1 MRRIASLCRSVR
13 PVLYR
18 IVSCLTLFM
27 LLASPRPAAA
37 QHPTQPAQPPH
48 AFLFGAWIGG
58 YYPPPVTL
66 SARECLAGPTI
77 IFMRDVVLRAS
88 MTSVNYTQRTI
99 ETVRETTN
107 GAEFRFLSTQGSSP
121 GGFGLGESSAA
132 PDVGFGCGNPN
143 ILHVKRLG
151 ENEISFPGCKEFP
164 YKLIRCQGG

>member
-1 MRRIASLCRSVR
+1 MHRVASLCRRVR
-13 PVLYR
+13 PVLCR
-18 IVSCLTLFM
+18 IVSCLTLLL
-27 LLASPRPAAA
+27 LLASPRPVAA
-37 QHPTQPAQPPH
+37 QQPAQPPH
-48 AFLFGAWIGG
+48 SFLFGAWIGG

-66 SARECLAGPTI
+66 SARECFAGPTI

-88 MTSVNYTQRTI
+88 TTSVTYTQRTI
-99 ETVRETTN
+99 ETVRETAN
-107 GAEFRFLSTQGSSP
+107 GAEFRFLAAQGSSP

-143 ILHVKRLG
+143 VLHVKRLG